1 MYGIAFK
8 AKSQTSIHP
17 DTSNNLIVLRKQVD
31 IEDVFRRHPLKNL
44 PAKTDSIARQSL
56 GPYNSLFI
64 YPGYALVTSFQAV
77 FTGNISFYSDTFS
90 QRKLSSIL
98 INSLYTANKQWIEIA
113 NSNIWT
119 PHNRFNLLG
128 DWRFYRFPSYTFG
141 LGSKSSLSKSSK
153 IDYSYVRLY
162 EVAMTKVAKNINIGM
177 GYNLDYHYNITE
189 QQNDSITGIYGMD
202 KYGFRAGTVSSG
214 LTANFQ
220 YDNRL
225 NANNPQRGTYANV
238 QFRDNLTQLGSDNN
252 WTSMVID
259 LRYYLPFPKHS
270 GNVLAFWR
278 YEWITL
284 SGNPPYLDLPS
295 NGWDTYNNTGR
306 GFIEGRFRGRN
317 MVYSETEYRFK
328 ILHNGLLGGVV
339 FINASS
345 FSEPINNKFQQI
357 NLGKGIGL
365 RIKIN
370 KKSNTNFVIDFSFG
384 TQHSRGFSFNL
395 NEVF

>member
-1 MYGIAFK
+1 
-8 AKSQTSIHP
+8 
-17 DTSNNLIVLRKQVD
+17 
-31 IEDVFRRHPLKNL
+31 
-44 PAKTDSIARQSL
+44 
-56 GPYNSLFI
+56 LFI

-77 FTGNISFYSDTFS
+77 FTGNISFYSDTLS
-90 QRKLSSIL
+90 QRKLSSVL

-141 LGSKSSLSKSSK
+141 LGSRSSLSKSSK

-306 GFIEGRFRGRN
+306 GFIEG
-317 MVYSETEYRFK
+317 
-328 ILHNGLLGGVV
+328 
-339 FINASS
+339 
-345 FSEPINNKFQQI
+345 
-357 NLGKGIGL
+357 
-365 RIKIN
+365 
-370 KKSNTNFVIDFSFG
+370 
-384 TQHSRGFSFNL
+384 
-395 NEVF
+395 